1 MYIINTY
8 KTTFQ
13 TKQTNL
19 SFNVEKLRNGTGCV
33 EGQFGL
39 EVDVVV
45 AVQLLLLR
53 VALPTRAGRREALR
67 RRLVQRHVSKHEQ
80 KRVQKKPP
88 SEIRLFCLQKDIV
101 VLNYLIIRI
110 SQKQ

>member
-1 MYIINTY
+1 MQYHYNGSDVKHVDGIRKRYEKDGCYVVKKHHPEI
-8 KTTFQ
+8 
-13 TKQTNL
+13 L
-19 SFNVEKLRNGTGCV
+19 SFHVKKLRYGAGCV

-53 VALPTRAGRREALR
+53 VALPTRAGRREALG

-80 KRVQKKPP
+80 KRVQKEPP
-88 SEIRLFCLQKDIV
+88 YCFLKFH
-101 VLNYLIIRI
+101 
-110 SQKQ
+110 